1 MPIADS
7 TLILE
12 GQQDFSGGMDSS
24 LSPTLINPNTVAT
37 AVNVT
42 FRGGR
47 PTTRPGFKQIALSAP
62 SETSGLNS
70 GLDIFTTGY
79 FQGTAFYLE
88 RRDNY
93 NSSIL
98 GVFSGRVVRINLG
111 TLVTEVLYPDTPAGS
126 FVAGRQYTIS
136 FAGTTNWSL
145 IGAPSA
151 SPAVGTTFTATGIGT
166 GNGLAYSKLPVFDP
180 FANCYFVQAEKYM
193 IIQNGLNPAIIYDGD
208 KIYTS
213 GVGFAGT
220 IGAISGIH
228 TVGPGTVM
236 AYGQGRL
243 FVADSSRTSIA
254 AGDLVYGGS
263 TDQVTITTGTA
274 NSTTSSYTFS
284 TGAVQNGFVIGDRV
298 TVTGHSTNFG
308 LNGTWRVKAVNNTSS
323 PYSFDI
329 DFTSPSSQTVVNGSG
344 GFVAKA
350 NAGAESDLLRFTE
363 TTYLNEGGTAQVPA
377 FMGKI
382 TGMVFMPVQDTG
394 TGQGDLLVFC
404 EKGTATFAV
413 SAPRETWKELQGFQR
428 VVFSTV
434 GATSQNSL
442 VTTNG
447 DVFFRSFDGL
457 RSYRNARASLESWGQ
472 VPMSAEMD
480 SVLPYDTKSLLG
492 SVSAIIFDNRL
503 LFTASPVINYSGL
516 NPTVVTKQPVTFSKI
531 IAMDFTTLSTAR
543 GKTAASYDGIWAG
556 LNVTQLLSGLVNGV
570 PQGYIF
576 AFDYTNNRVNALWQM
591 TENGLYDHP
600 VGVTPQR
607 INSILETKSYSFGS
621 AAEQKKLIRS
631 DFWFSNING
640 TLDVNVYWRPD
651 QYPCW
656 RPWHSFSRCAT
667 TETCITTGATVT
679 PGENGIVTV
688 TFSSQTPSTFSY
700 RLVKNGTATL
710 PIVYTYNPDATA
722 QEQAVIDAFAGVGID
737 VAFVTRSG
745 DFPNYSFLIATIP
758 LPKWEQYTDAL
769 DVWESMGVW
778 QAPYSP
784 SLAPTTDYYTLTPVK
799 NTGETA
805 CSSNFT
811 VKNLQP
817 QYRPQI
823 RMPTP
828 PEDSDPIISRPYYY
842 GNDFQ
847 LRLEFTGHFE
857 LNRVL
862 MLGQRILEQYQG
874 TDNLEVL

>member
-24 LSPTLINPNTVAT
+24 LSPTLIGPNTVAT
-37 AVNVT
+37 SVNVT

-47 PTTRPGFKQIALSAP
+47 PRSRPGFKQIPLSAP
-62 SETSGLNS
+62 SETSGKES
-70 GLDIFTTGY
+70 GLDIMTSGY

-88 RRDNY
+88 RRTNY
-93 NSSIL
+93 NSCVL
-98 GVFSGRVVRINLG
+98 GVFNGNVVKIDLG
-111 TLVTEVLYPDTPAGS
+111 TFAVEALYPDTPAGS
-126 FVAGRQYTIS
+126 FVAGRTYTIS
-136 FAGTTNWSL
+136 YAGTTDWSL
-145 IGAPSA
+145 IGASSA
-151 SPAVGTTFTATGIGT
+151 TPPIGTSFVATGLGSGT
-166 GNGLAYSKLPVFDP
+166 GLAYSKLPVFDP
-180 FANCYFVQAEKYM
+180 FSPAYFVQAEKYM
-193 IIQNGLNPAIIYDGD
+193 IIQNGINTATIFDGD
-208 KIYTS
+208 KLYRS
-213 GVGFAGT
+213 GVGFPGT
-220 IGAISGIH
+220 VGAISGVH
-228 TVGPGTVM
+228 TVGPGTIM

-243 FVADSSRTSIA
+243 FIADSDRISIA

-263 TDQVTITTGTA
+263 TDQITITTGT
-274 NSTTSSYTFS
+274 SSTSSYTFY
-284 TGAVQNGFVIGDRV
+284 TGTIQNNFVVGDRV
-298 TVTGHSTNFG
+298 TVSGHSTSGG
-308 LNGTWRVKAVNNTSS
+308 LNGTWKVKAVNNASS

-329 DFTSPSSQTVVNGSG
+329 DYTAPTSVAVTGSG
-344 GFVAKA
+344 GFASKA

-363 TTYLNEGGTAQVPA
+363 TTYLSEGGTAQVPA

-428 VVFSTV
+428 VVFSTI
-434 GATSQNSL
+434 GATSQNSIT
-442 VTTNG
+442 TTNG
-447 DVFFRSFDGL
+447 DVFFRSYDGI

-472 VPMSAEMD
+472 VPMSAEMN

-492 SVSAIIFDNRL
+492 ATSSMVFDNRV
-503 LFTASPVINYSGL
+503 LFTASPTINYAGL
-516 NPTVVTKQPVTFSKI
+516 NPSIATKQPVTFSKI
-531 IAMDFTTLSTAR
+531 IALDFTTLSTVG
-543 GKTAASYDGIWAG
+543 GKKAAAYDGIWAG
-556 LNVTQLLSGLVNGV
+556 LNVTQLLSGIFNGV

-576 AFDYTNNRVNALWQM
+576 AFDYTNNRVNTMWVL
-591 TENGLYDHP
+591 TENAVADFP
-600 VGVTPQR
+600 VGVTSQR
-607 INSILETKSYSFGS
+607 INSIIETKSFSFGS
-621 AAEQKKLIRS
+621 SAEQKKLIRS
-631 DFWFSNING
+631 DFWFSDING

-667 TETCITTGATVT
+667 TQTCITTGATVT
-679 PGENGIVTV
+679 PGDNGVVTI
-688 TFSSQTPSTFSY
+688 TFSEDSPSTFSY
-700 RLVKNGTATL
+700 RLLKNGMATL
-710 PIVYTYNPDATA
+710 PIVYTYNPDATT
-722 QEQAVIDAFAGVGID
+722 QEQAMVDAFTNAGMPI
-737 VAFVTRSG
+737 AFVTRSG
-745 DFPNYSFLIATIP
+745 TFPNYSFLIATIP
-758 LPKWEQYTDAL
+758 LPFWESYTNAL
-769 DVWESMGVW
+769 DIWQNMGNWE
-778 QAPYSP
+778 APYSP
-784 SLAPTTDYYTLTPVK
+784 SLPATTDYYTLTPVK
-799 NTGETA
+799 NSGEES

-811 VKNLQP
+811 IKNLQP

-828 PEDSDPIISRPYYY
+828 PEDADPIISRPYYY

-857 LNRVL
+857 LNRIL